1 MEQDGAAAA
10 RRRSYRKGPERR
22 AQIIARAIESFAV
35 QGVGAS
41 LRAIGDSTGV
51 SHAAPWYYF
60 ATRDDLPP
68 EVYRAHEAGGDAK
81 PTPEEESRC
90 REAFLPGHRLPAMRI
105 SSSRVAPAGQRRW
118 SALGRDAC
126 SPPACLRRSRSCQ
139 VRWPPTRRSRL
150 VGSLVTGGKW
160 FVAALRTAT
169 NRCIRPPR
177 PFWLLRPRCGST
189 PDLWGG
195 RSPSF
200 TKPLVNSSLTIS
212 SVDSARQTSSG
223 GTPVM
228 ARVRPTGRW
237 LTPTAATRASGDSA
251 LALHPGKAFMSHRE
265 TITVR
270 CPDRSSS
277 EAAVRREVVR
287 SFAGHTLVG
296 ADPVPER
303 IPAGTLPDR
312 TEAHPPRPR
321 NPV

>member
-51 SHAAPWYYF
+51 SPAAPWYYF

-126 SPPACLRRSRSCQ
+126 SPPAMSQAEPVVSGPVASDPTVSPGRQPGHRREAVCGRAPHGHKPLYPAASAVLAASTTLRIHPRPLGRTKSELHETVGEQFADDQLCGLGSSDVLRRDPRHGPGAANGPLADTDGSDTG
-139 VRWPPTRRSRL
+139 VR
-150 VGSLVTGGKW
+150 
-160 FVAALRTAT
+160 
-169 NRCIRPPR
+169 
-177 PFWLLRPRCGST
+177 
-189 PDLWGG
+189 
-195 RSPSF
+195 
-200 TKPLVNSSLTIS
+200 
-212 SVDSARQTSSG
+212 
-223 GTPVM
+223 
-228 ARVRPTGRW
+228 
-237 LTPTAATRASGDSA
+237 
-251 LALHPGKAFMSHRE
+251 
-265 TITVR
+265 
-270 CPDRSSS
+270 
-277 EAAVRREVVR
+277 
-287 SFAGHTLVG
+287 
-296 ADPVPER
+296 
-303 IPAGTLPDR
+303 
-312 TEAHPPRPR
+312 
-321 NPV
+321 